1 MAAVTATPL
10 YAGLLG
16 LMLVFLSFRVVQGRM
31 KYKVGFGDGG
41 NPEMMQRIRVQANFA
56 EYAPMILLALLV
68 AELAG
73 VSTAIIHALGV
84 ATMAGR
90 VMHAFGLGTST
101 GASTGRYWGTVLT
114 WFALLAAAALYL
126 LAAFGLRV

>member
-1 MAAVTATPL
+1 MNAVTATPL
-10 YAGLLG
+10 YAGLLA
-16 LMLVFLSFRVVQGRM
+16 LLLLFLSFRVVQGRI

-41 NPEMMQRIRVQANFA
+41 KPEMTQRIRVQANFT

-73 VSTAIIHALGV
+73 VSTAIVHALGV

-101 GASTGRYWGTVLT
+101 GASFGRYWGTLVTWIALLATAVLC
-114 WFALLAAAALYL
+114 LLAAA
-126 LAAFGLRV
+126 GLRV